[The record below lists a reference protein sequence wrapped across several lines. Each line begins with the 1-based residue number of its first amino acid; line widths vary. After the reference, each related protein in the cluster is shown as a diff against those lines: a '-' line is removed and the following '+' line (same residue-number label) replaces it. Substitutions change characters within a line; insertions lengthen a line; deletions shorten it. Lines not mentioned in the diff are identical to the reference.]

1 MGTPGAQ
8 DGASAPLLNKILG
21 LPREMGGFRVET
33 KTCMKSK
40 EIKGRRTRENR
51 QQGEG
56 EREIPP
62 PSRQIGS

>member
-1 MGTPGAQ
+1 MDTPGAQ
-8 DGASAPLLNKILG
+8 DGASAPALNKIPG
-21 LPREMGGFRVET
+21 LPREMGGSRVET
-33 KTCMKSK
+33 KTCTKSR

-62 PSRQIGS
+62 PSRQISS